1 MPRWLR
7 RVGIEVLGWLLV
19 VLGLLAL
26 VLPGPGLITLAAGLI
41 VLSWR
46 YTWAR
51 RLLVPVK
58 KRAILLARKG
68 VETWPRII
76 SSICGALLL
85 VVFGLFWGLRPP
97 MPEWWPLGDTWWLPG
112 GWNTS
117 ITLMASGV
125 IALALMAYSYRQ
137 FRPKCGTR
145 QT

>member
-76 SSICGALLL
+76 SSICGGSLLI
-85 VVFGLFWGLRPP
+85 VFGLVWGLRPS
-97 MPEWWPLGDTWWLPG
+97 MPEWWPLGDAWWLPG
-112 GWNTS
+112 GWSTG

-125 IALALMAYSYRQ
+125 IALALIAYSYRQ
-137 FRPKCGTR
+137 FRATPGAR
-145 QT
+145 QA

>member
-76 SSICGALLL
+76 SSICGASLLL
-85 VVFGLFWGLRPP
+85 VFGLLWGLRPP
-97 MPEWWPLGDTWWLPG
+97 MPEWWPLDDAWWLPG

-125 IALALMAYSYRQ
+125 IALALIAYSYRQ
-137 FRPKCGTR
+137 FRPKCVARHT
-145 QT
+145 